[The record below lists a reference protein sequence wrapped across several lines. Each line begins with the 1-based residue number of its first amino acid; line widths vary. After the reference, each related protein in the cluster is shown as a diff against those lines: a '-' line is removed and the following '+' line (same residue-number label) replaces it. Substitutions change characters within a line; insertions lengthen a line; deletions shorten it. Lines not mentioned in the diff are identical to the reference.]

1 MAYLDEL
8 FSVEGKVALITGAA
22 SGIGLMA
29 ASALVRAGARLLNCS
44 RRAHACEAAAA
55 ACFMER
61 GYAATSIDDVAR
73 RLGATKGRIYH
84 HFPSKADLFAEV
96 FRMGMALNYEA
107 VEPFVHSTGPAL
119 PRWRSMAKA
128 HVMQMIVTKPFQR
141 AVWIG
146 VEMHLRGAT
155 TPEQRDVFSRL
166 IEYRTQYGN
175 LFRATL
181 LQGRDE
187 GVFRFVNLSITNQ
200 LMFMA
205 LNSPI
210 FWYTQRPGESHADTE
225 AVADQVVDYALG
237 GLVGTAEGQ

>member
-1 MAYLDEL
+1 MAN
-8 FSVEGKVALITGAA
+8 
-22 SGIGLMA
+22 
-29 ASALVRAGARLLNCS
+29 GAREQLVEEP
-44 RRAHACEAAAA
+44 RADILRAAA

-84 HFPSKADLFAEV
+84 HFHSKADLFAEV
-96 FRMGMALNYEA
+96 FRMGMDLNYAA
-107 VEPFVHSTGPAL
+107 VEPYVHQPGPAL
-119 PRWRSMAKA
+119 PRWHSMATA
-128 HVMQMIVTKPFQR
+128 HVMQMMLTKPFQR

-155 TPEQRDVFSRL
+155 TPEQRKALNSL
-166 IEYRTQYGN
+166 IEYRTAYGE

-181 LQGRDE
+181 LQGRAE
-187 GVFRFVNLSITNQ
+187 GVFSFENLSITNQ

-210 FWYTQRPGESHADTE
+210 FWYSPRPGETRADTGK
-225 AVADQVVDYALG
+225 VADQVVDYALG
-237 GLVGTAEGQ
+237 GLMGKER

>member
-1 MAYLDEL
+1 MAN
-8 FSVEGKVALITGAA
+8 G
-22 SGIGLMA
+22 
-29 ASALVRAGARLLNCS
+29 VRDQVLEDS
-44 RRAHACEAAAA
+44 RADILRAAA

-84 HFPSKADLFAEV
+84 HFHSKADLFAEV
-96 FRMGMALNYEA
+96 FRMGMDLNYEA
-107 VEPFVHSTGPAL
+107 VEPFVHREGPAL
-119 PRWRSMAKA
+119 PRWRSMAMA
-128 HVMQMIVTKPFQR
+128 HVMQMILTKPFQR

-155 TPEQRDVFSRL
+155 TPEQRDVFNSL
-166 IEYRTQYGN
+166 IAYRSDYGR

-187 GVFRFVNLSITNQ
+187 GVFDFDDLSITNQ
-200 LMFMA
+200 LMFMT

-210 FWYTQRPGESHADTE
+210 FWYTERPGETRADTE
-225 AVADQVVDYALG
+225 AVAGQVVDYALG
-237 GLVGTAEGQ
+237 GLIGAREAKG